1 METNITGANIAG
13 TKIKNRYGMLAA
25 GMLVQLCAGIIYM
38 WSVFKGP
45 VSEHLEWDPAKAA
58 LTSSIMLAVF
68 VLGII
73 LGGRAQDKIG
83 PKIVTTSGSVML
95 SVGIVLTAL
104 VTKEV
109 PWLVYITYGII
120 GGFGVGT
127 FYTATVSVIQKWF
140 PDKRGFATGFMVAA
154 FGFSLVIFEPI
165 TSYLLSW
172 IGVPTTF
179 IAFGIIFLIVCVP
192 SSLYIEN
199 PPANYL
205 PAGFVAPKAQSTK
218 KQYTT
223 AEMLK
228 TRQFY
233 LIALSLF
240 CILPAYFILNPIF
253 ITLGTE
259 RGLSHELALLGV
271 MVTGIAS
278 ASGRLVTS
286 WVSDLVGRK
295 QAVCGII
302 LITMASILIMIVAQ
316 GVLFIICIAAI
327 AFSFGGAAGVY
338 PAITADNFGTKHMG
352 LNYGCVMVGFGTS
365 ALLFPIISNML
376 VESGEYTASFILA
389 AATCLVAL
397 ILVLLMKKPE

>member
-228 TRQFY
+228 
-233 LIALSLF
+233 
-240 CILPAYFILNPIF
+240 P
-253 ITLGTE
+253 G
-259 RGLSHELALLGV
+259 
-271 MVTGIAS
+271 
-278 ASGRLVTS
+278 
-286 WVSDLVGRK
+286 
-295 QAVCGII
+295 
-302 LITMASILIMIVAQ
+302 
-316 GVLFIICIAAI
+316 
-327 AFSFGGAAGVY
+327 SF
-338 PAITADNFGTKHMG
+338 T
-352 LNYGCVMVGFGTS
+352 
-365 ALLFPIISNML
+365 
-376 VESGEYTASFILA
+376 
-389 AATCLVAL
+389 
-397 ILVLLMKKPE
+397 